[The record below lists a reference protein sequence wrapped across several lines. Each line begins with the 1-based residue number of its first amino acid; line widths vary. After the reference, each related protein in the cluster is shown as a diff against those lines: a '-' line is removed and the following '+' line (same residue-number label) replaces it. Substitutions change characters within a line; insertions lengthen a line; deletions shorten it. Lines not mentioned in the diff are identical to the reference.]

1 MMMCILEAAQEQA
14 ILDKA
19 AADKKLAQQPARG
32 TLKLIELL
40 NCLFL
45 MYYSSTIFQ

>member
-19 AADKKLAQQPARG
+19 AADKKLAQQAARG
-32 TLKLIELL
+32 TL
-40 NCLFL
+40 N
-45 MYYSSTIFQ
+45 Y